1 MSTSA
6 INKPATAEITDADM
20 QTALAALQT
29 LQETLAPYLVNLST
43 DQKRG
48 LAKMGSKSIDFV
60 SKTLSYANAHP
71 QFRPAFVDLDEFS
84 QDVAAFSKLRLLQQP
99 MSQFFDMVDDSLALA
114 GSDALTAALAI
125 YQTIKTAAKLNVL
138 GAGTIADDLA
148 ARFANQGNRGPATT
162 PAPVTAQA

>member
-1 MSTSA
+1 MSVNA
-6 INKPATAEITDADM
+6 INKPVSSEIPDADM

-43 DQKRG
+43 EQKRG

-71 QFRPAFVDLDEFS
+71 QFKPAFVNLEDFS
-84 QDVAAFSKLRLLQQP
+84 QDVAAFSKLRQLQQP
-99 MSQFFDMVDDSLALA
+99 MSQFCDMLDDSLALA

-148 ARFANQGNRGPATT
+148 ARFSTQGNRLPS
-162 PAPVTAQA
+162 PAPAPAVAQA